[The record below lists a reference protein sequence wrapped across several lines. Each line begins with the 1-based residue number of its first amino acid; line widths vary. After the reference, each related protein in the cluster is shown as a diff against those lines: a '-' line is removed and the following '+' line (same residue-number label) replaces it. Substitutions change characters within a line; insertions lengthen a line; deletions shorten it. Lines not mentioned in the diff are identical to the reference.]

1 MIHHKWIARS
11 ILVFSFLHVLAHSFN
26 VEHLCR
32 AYDSEDDV
40 VLAISRYPDNF
51 LAMSSV
57 DDLQAPSSSNYVN
70 PVRTSTKPYSILFT
84 TTAGLSG
91 VVLTIALILIWT
103 SASRVVRIYAFEL
116 FWFTHHLFIIFFA
129 ALG

>member
-11 ILVFSFLHVLAHSFN
+11 ILVFSFLHVLAHAFN

-51 LAMSSV
+51 LAISS
-57 DDLQAPSSSNYVN
+57 DDSSPNYVN
-70 PVRTSTKPYSILFT
+70 PVRTSTTPYSILIT
-84 TTAGLSG
+84 TTPGLSG
-91 VVLTIALILIWT
+91 VVLTGSLILIWT

-116 FWFTHHLFIIFFA
+116 FWFTHHLFVIFFA